1 MKKRKLQWKSE
12 SLRKKIFRSSK
23 MKGNS
28 STPNSKTNKLMRRA
42 RINPRNAPEIQKQVL
57 FAETLSS
64 QIREAGKEKKNSK
77 QSICSVISGKI
88 LRKYKLIH
96 YAARRT
102 NTDRRKQSKGL
113 SKVINPSKSKRRLEP
128 NLYKAV
134 INFYNCDDVSTS
146 LPGNATSKKSNKGK
160 SDYSKASTKR
170 ILSNLHQKFVSEH
183 TNMSCSLTS
192 FARMRPK
199 NFALANFANRGTC
212 LCTQHQN
219 YALKLKMLRKYPG
232 IPTNPEAFIKCS
244 DQKISSIIDNIKQ
257 QNFTYDISEKV
268 ELVYKGKTS
277 KKKKK

>member
-23 MKGNS
+23 KKGNS

-64 QIREAGKEKKNSK
+64 QIREVGKEKKNSK
-77 QSICSVISGKI
+77 QSIRSVTSGKI

-102 NTDRRKQSKGL
+102 NTDRRKESKGL
-113 SKVINPSKSKRRLEP
+113 SKVINPNKSKRRLEP

-146 LPGNATSKKSNKGK
+146 LSGKRDVKK
-160 SDYSKASTKR
+160 
-170 ILSNLHQKFVSEH
+170 
-183 TNMSCSLTS
+183 
-192 FARMRPK
+192 
-199 NFALANFANRGTC
+199 
-212 LCTQHQN
+212 
-219 YALKLKMLRKYPG
+219 
-232 IPTNPEAFIKCS
+232 
-244 DQKISSIIDNIKQ
+244 IKQ
-257 QNFTYDISEKV
+257 GKKRLFKSE
-268 ELVYKGKTS
+268 Y
-277 KKKKK
+277 